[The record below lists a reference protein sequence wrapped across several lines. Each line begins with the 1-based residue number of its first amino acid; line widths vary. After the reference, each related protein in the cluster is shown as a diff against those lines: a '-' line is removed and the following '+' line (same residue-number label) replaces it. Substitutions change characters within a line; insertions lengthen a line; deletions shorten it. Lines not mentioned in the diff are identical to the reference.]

1 MKPDDKYN
9 EKQMQMETEKLKQKV
24 AALSPQDK
32 QQIYEKGLTHLPQSA
47 WPRAFKGSSM
57 GPSGVQGQSQSE
69 SADLAWAKAPM
80 PMCWHQLAVSVSGRD
95 PAGEYE

>member
-32 QQIYEKGLTHLPQSA
+32 QQIYEKGLTPLPQSA
-47 WPRAFKGSSM
+47 CLEPLRGAVWDQVGC
-57 GPSGVQGQSQSE
+57 
-69 SADLAWAKAPM
+69 KAR
-80 PMCWHQLAVSVSGRD
+80 VTT
-95 PAGEYE
+95 